1 MVSCTS
7 LVCGLGAP
15 MVCDT
20 PFSVLWYGA
29 LWVDGGVV
37 HLVFGG
43 VEPSG
48 CVVQFLSPMCS
59 LPFATGVGWQLGARL
74 AGYIQYSI

>member
-1 MVSCTS
+1 MCGLGATM
-7 LVCGLGAP
+7 VCGLGAK

-20 PFSVLWYGA
+20 PFSVWWCGA
-29 LWVDGGVV
+29 LLVCGGVV

-48 CVVQFLSPMCS
+48 CVVQFLSQMCS
-59 LPFATGVGWQLGARL
+59 FPFATGVGWQLGARL
-74 AGYIQYSI
+74 AGYIHSI